1 MLVKDLDAAS
11 STFRPSRANGEE
23 VLLCWQVGEDEI
35 AFWHGL
41 EEGFAGRKP
50 LPLD

>member
-1 MLVKDLDAAS
+1 VVGTAS
-11 STFRPSRANGEE
+11 GASVCWELGEE
-23 VLLCWQVGEDEI
+23 EI

-50 LPLD
+50 LPL